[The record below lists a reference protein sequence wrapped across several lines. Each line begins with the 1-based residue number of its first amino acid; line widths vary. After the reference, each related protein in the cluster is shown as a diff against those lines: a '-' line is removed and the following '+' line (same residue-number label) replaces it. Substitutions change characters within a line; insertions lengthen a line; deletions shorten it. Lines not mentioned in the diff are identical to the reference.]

1 MQNNLGSL
9 YKIRHNIMEGK
20 AIFRSLTVVHE
31 VDLGLNSVLS
41 RLNCLLASAS
51 STRGCFPT
59 CLKGRVQHY
68 SHIYFYLLLVPAGCS
83 DILILCKAYLVP
95 KLFSLAML
103 QLEDLG

>member
-1 MQNNLGSL
+1 
-9 YKIRHNIMEGK
+9 MEGK
-20 AIFRSLTVVHE
+20 AVFRPLTVVHI
-31 VDLGLNSVLS
+31 VNLGLNSVLS

-59 CLKGRVQHY
+59 CLKGRAQHY
-68 SHIYFYLLLVPAGCS
+68 CHIYFYPLPVPAVCS
-83 DILILCKAYLVP
+83 AILILCKAYLVL